1 MLIFISDKIF
11 MKPLRRVCLS
21 IFLAISFLSCKKNDT
36 KPASNFSI
44 LSEKVQ
50 LNPFGNSPL
59 AAAISIETSIQTS
72 ISIRVAG
79 NHGSGSD
86 VNNNFTNLNTIH
98 TIPVLGLYAG
108 YANTVELTFKDD
120 NNNQLGTKIYT
131 ITTDPITSNFPQISI
146 NFSTPGMMAEA
157 MTFVSYFGYK
167 ANPFPQAPFVFDGYG
182 DIRWYANFT
191 SSPDLKNLFY
201 DDGME

>member
-1 MLIFISDKIF
+1 M
-11 MKPLRRVCLS
+11 
-21 IFLAISFLSCKKNDT
+21 
-36 KPASNFSI
+36 
-44 LSEKVQ
+44 
-50 LNPFGNSPL
+50 
-59 AAAISIETSIQTS
+59 
-72 ISIRVAG
+72 
-79 NHGSGSD
+79 
-86 VNNNFTNLNTIH
+86 NTIH

-108 YANTVELTFKDD
+108 YTNTVELTFKDD